1 VGGVSSVGAGRGRL
15 GILIVLTLLAGALR
29 IATLHL
35 QSLEADEAVTVTLL
49 HRHLGSMLST
59 IPRSESTP
67 PLYYLLAWSWVRVFG
82 SGEVG
87 VRLFSALAGT
97 LLVPAAY
104 ALCAELRLR
113 RAALLVAVLVA
124 INPFMFFYA
133 QEARAYS
140 LVALLCTLSLLFCMR
155 ALRGRPSGATLAA
168 WSAVSV
174 AALSTHYFAVFPLAI
189 EAALLLGLWPRG
201 GRPLAMLRGGRALSV
216 AQGGRTLSVAQ
227 GGRAPSMPRDR
238 RALAAVG
245 VLVLAG
251 LALAPLAIEQA
262 GHDAYAPLLAASG
275 SLAVRIIEIPKQLA
289 LGYKGPLE
297 VPLSIAAA
305 VLGTAGTLLGWRRSS
320 EPERRAATIMLVV
333 GAFAVLAPIVLAL
346 AGLDLVITRNLI
358 VAWVPLT
365 IVVAAGVTADGA
377 PKRWRLL
384 AVAICALSALVL
396 VADLTDSNY
405 QRDDW
410 RGAARALG
418 AATEPRAI
426 VVSGPAE
433 RPPSR
438 EAGVPVALKVYLP
451 GVRTMPRAGILVSE
465 LDLVALAIRP
475 RLAAPRLPRYSG
487 RPPPGV
493 IGLGRRDGATFTVVR
508 LKLPLP
514 LLVKTTLA
522 PGLGGEPGQV
532 LVQVPSPRPR

>member
-1 VGGVSSVGAGRGRL
+1 MGGVSSVGAGRGRL

-82 SGEVG
+82 YGEVG

-155 ALRGRPSGATLAA
+155 ALRGRPSSATLAA

-174 AALSTHYFAVFPLAI
+174 AALSTHYFAVFPLAV

-201 GRPLAMLRGGRALSV
+201 GRTLAMLRGGRALSV
-216 AQGGRTLSVAQ
+216 AQGR
-227 GGRAPSMPRDR
+227 RAPSMPRDR

-320 EPERRAATIMLVV
+320 EPERHGATIMLVV

-377 PKRWRLL
+377 PKRLRLL
-384 AVAICALSALVL
+384 AVTICALSALVL

-418 AATEPRAI
+418 PATEPRAI

-493 IGLGRRDGATFTVVR
+493 IGLRRRDGATFTVVR

-514 LLVKTTLA
+514 LLVNTTLA
-522 PGLGGEPGQV
+522 PGLGDEPGQV